1 MSEKNPLNQKSAAA
15 WAKHNANKKE
25 QEAAEALSKII
36 SSLEKI
42 EKVIVSES
50 ADKTIILKPKNK
62 VHDNFT
68 IRIHPYKDEAVIQYT
83 DGGQISDSNYVPA
96 TAAAI
101 VTTVKKILPMVSGT
115 LNKGIKI
122 KKKKAEPEAKPTA
135 KMPEQKALG
144 VGARSKEQLAAR
156 KAKNTQNR
164 DKRQARQA
172 AAKPTK
178 QPKPKPAAK
187 PKAKPKNA
195 EPQPP
200 TKRVENKIAT
210 REKRVTKTKDELA
223 QLKKELEYLKRQ
235 QKIVK
240 I

>member
-25 QEAAEALSKII
+25 QAVEEARYQNII

-42 EKVIVSES
+42 EKVIVSEYPDS
-50 ADKTIILKPKNK
+50 RTIILKPKNK

-68 IRIHPYKDEAVIQYT
+68 IRIHPYKSESVIQYT
-83 DGGQISDSNYVPA
+83 DGGQISDSDFVPT

-101 VTTVKKILPMVSGT
+101 AAAVKKILPKVSGT

-144 VGARSKEQLAAR
+144 VGARSKEQLSAR
-156 KAKNTQNR
+156 KTKNEQNR
-164 DKRQARQA
+164 DKRQA

-210 REKRVTKTKDELA
+210 REKRVTKTQDELA
-223 QLKKELEYLKRQ
+223 QLNKELEYLQRQ
-235 QKIVK
+235 QKKVK